1 VGALLRTNGVSRGVA
16 AAVGIG
22 LLVRLL
28 FTFGYWVDKPLTHD
42 EQEYLHLAQ
51 NVAAGR
57 GLTYDA
63 SAAAPDVERF
73 GRAPLYPLLLA
84 LIARVAPTA
93 HLLAA
98 IRVAQSILGAVA
110 IALLAFV
117 ARRAAGPS
125 AGTLAAWIAALYPP
139 LVWMPAYVLSESLYV
154 PLAFGNVLL
163 VGRLIDGGERF
174 RTSAPSWQLLMS
186 GVLGGLAALTRPVH
200 VFYLITV
207 GAWLLLKRQLRWA
220 MLVGIG
226 ALIVIAPW
234 TARNYHEY
242 GRLVLIASEG
252 GITFWTG
259 NHPLSPGEGDMAANP
274 AIKHDNQRLRAE
286 HPGLSAEE
294 LEPIYYREAIGRIAS
309 QPRWWLGLELRKL
322 FYLIVPTGPSYTL
335 HSARYLAATLVS
347 YGLLL
352 PFGCAGLVM
361 LARRGRWPRSLG
373 LLLLSAIVACLI
385 FFPQERFRVPTIDPV
400 LIVGAAAVLV
410 RRQPFVVNPSA
421 APFALSSSKGEP
433 GAQDRPVEPRTHNM
447 TSFRSSFD
455 THRTNG
461 AF

>member
-1 VGALLRTNGVSRGVA
+1 MGVLLRTNGVSRGVA

-28 FTFGYWVDKPLTHD
+28 FAFGYWVDKPLTHD

-84 LIARVAPTA
+84 LIVRVAPAA
-93 HLLAA
+93 HVLAA
-98 IRVAQSILGAVA
+98 IRVAQSVLGAVA
-110 IALLAFV
+110 IVLLALV
-117 ARRAAGPS
+117 TRRAAGPS
-125 AGTLAAWIAALYPP
+125 AGTIAAWVAALYPP

-163 VGRLIDGGERF
+163 VGRLIDNGERF
-174 RTSAPSWQLLMS
+174 QTSAPSWQPLMC

-200 VFYLITV
+200 VFFLIAV
-207 GAWLLLKRQLRWA
+207 GGWLLLKRQLWWA
-220 MLVGIG
+220 MLVAVG
-226 ALIVIAPW
+226 ALIAIAPW
-234 TARNYHEY
+234 TARNYHEH

-274 AIKHDNQRLRAE
+274 AIKRDNQRLRAE

-294 LEPIYYREAIGRIAS
+294 LEPIYYREAVGRIAA
-309 QPRWWLGLELRKL
+309 QPLWWLGLELRKL
-322 FYLIVPTGPSYTL
+322 FYLIVPIGPSYTL
-335 HSARYLAATLVS
+335 HSARYLTATLVS

-352 PFGCAGLVM
+352 PLGCAGLVT
-361 LARRGRWPRSLG
+361 LARRGRWPRALG
-373 LLLLSAIVACLI
+373 LLLLSAIAACLI
-385 FFPQERFRVPTIDPV
+385 FLPQERFRIPTIDPV
-400 LIVGAAAVLV
+400 LIIGAAAFLARPQMGSDAVNL
-410 RRQPFVVNPSA
+410 RHFVNSV
-421 APFALSSSKGEP
+421 
-433 GAQDRPVEPRTHNM
+433 
-447 TSFRSSFD
+447 
-455 THRTNG
+455 
-461 AF
+461 

>member
-1 VGALLRTNGVSRGVA
+1 MRLGVLLRTNGVSRGVA

-28 FTFGYWVDKPLTHD
+28 FAFGYWVDKPLTHD

-51 NVAAGR
+51 NVAAGH

-117 ARRAAGPS
+117 AQRAAGSS

-163 VGRLIDGGERF
+163 VGRLIDSGERF
-174 RTSAPSWQLLMS
+174 PTSAPSWQLLMS

-207 GAWLLLKRQLRWA
+207 GAWLLLKRQLWWA
-220 MLVGIG
+220 MLVVIG

-274 AIKHDNQRLRAE
+274 AIKRDNQRLRAE
-286 HPGLSAEE
+286 HPGLTAEE

-322 FYLIVPTGPSYTL
+322 FYLIVPTGPSYSL
-335 HSARYLAATLVS
+335 HSARYFAATLVS

-385 FFPQERFRVPTIDPV
+385 FFPQERFRVPAIDPV

-410 RRQPFVVNPSA
+410 RRQPFVVSPSA
-421 APFALSSSKGEP
+421 APFALSSSKGES
-433 GAQDRPVEPRTHNM
+433 GAQRRMVHFE
-447 TSFRSSFD
+447 
-455 THRTNG
+455 
-461 AF
+461 